1 MALWRLPARGTSHLG
16 NVKTFTDAP
25 LRRQSIQVGSGRR
38 DSAPDLR
45 GGSRGLAVG
54 FTALA
59 VAAVQT
65 GRAKRRCQKVAP
77 KSTKVDVE
85 PPKPVPV
92 ILLSGFLGTGKTT
105 LLRHWLEHSTDRIG
119 VVVNDVAAVNIDSKL
134 VQQQTYNPEGE
145 VNAIQLQ
152 NGCACCSLGD
162 ELLVSIYDL
171 LELATQDRPFSRIV
185 VELSGVAEPQRV
197 KENFDQA
204 RGSGYYVASGFE
216 LSKTVTVL
224 DASTF
229 CEEYMEY
236 QSVMDRDDLIDGDVG
251 EMGDYSVV
259 ELLVEQAEAADVV
272 VLNKTD
278 LATKEQ
284 IEATRAVVKAIN
296 TKATILETS
305 YSKIGLETVIG
316 TAQHEEHEGHDH
328 GGHAHAEE
336 EATQLPL
343 GLHEE
348 HEGHDHGGHAHAE
361 EEESGHGHS
370 HASDSSHGH
379 GHSHADDCSDP
390 SCTDASHGH
399 SHSHAEDCD
408 DPDCTDSSH
417 GHSHSHSHSSK
428 TTAEERFGITSFT
441 YRARR
446 PFSEA
451 RFTEALKT
459 WPVPKH
465 SDLQLMLG
473 DAEEKDSD
481 HPMANVIR
489 SKGFC
494 WLEQEPSTRIYWS
507 HAGKDMKLSYS
518 GIWWGAMTPQQVK
531 VMERLV
537 GDEYERARKEDWD
550 EECGDRRQEIVFIGQ
565 KLNEE
570 PIRAM
575 LDECLLSD
583 EEMDAYKKRQEARN
597 DRNDRP
603 EAERFQA
610 AR

>member
-1 MALWRLPARGTSHLG
+1 MAALWRLPLRGTGHLG
-16 NVKTFTDAP
+16 NVKAFSDAP
-25 LRRQSIQVGSGRR
+25 LCQSLPQVVSRRA
-38 DSAPDLR
+38 DSARDLP
-45 GGSRGLAVG
+45 GGLAVG
-54 FTALA
+54 LTALVAHGTSRARRRQA
-59 VAAVQT
+59 VT
-65 GRAKRRCQKVAP
+65 CQKVAP

-105 LLRHWLEHSTDRIG
+105 LLRHWLENSTDRIG

-134 VQQQTYNPEGE
+134 VQQETYNPEGE

-171 LELATQDRPFSRIV
+171 LELATQDRPFSKIV

-204 RGSGYYVASGFE
+204 RGSGYYVTSGFK
-216 LSKTVTVL
+216 LSKTVTLL

-305 YSKIGLETVIG
+305 YSKIGLETVLG
-316 TAQHEEHEGHDH
+316 TARHSEHEEHEGHEGHDH
-328 GGHAHAEE
+328 GGHDHAEE
-336 EATQLPL
+336 E
-343 GLHEE
+343 H
-348 HEGHDHGGHAHAE
+348 
-361 EEESGHGHS
+361 GHGHS
-370 HASDSSHGH
+370 HASDSGH

-399 SHSHAEDCD
+399 SHGHAEDCD
-408 DPDCTDSSH
+408 DPDCTDPSH

-473 DAEEKDSD
+473 DAEPDSD

-531 VMERLV
+531 VMERLL

-565 KLNEE
+565 KLVEE

-575 LDECLLSD
+575 LDECLLND
-583 EEMDAYKKRQEARN
+583 EEMDTYKKRQETRNGRN
-597 DRNDRP
+597 DQPDD
-603 EAERFQA
+603 AEMFQDDLEMPVTQKA
-610 AR
+610 PRV